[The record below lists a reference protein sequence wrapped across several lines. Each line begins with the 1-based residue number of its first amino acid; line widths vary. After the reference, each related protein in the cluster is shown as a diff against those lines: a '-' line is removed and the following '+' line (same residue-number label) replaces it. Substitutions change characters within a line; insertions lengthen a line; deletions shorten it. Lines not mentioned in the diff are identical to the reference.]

1 MCLAF
6 RVVILLMASSISIWC
21 FRNFSTHNEDAA
33 EKAAAVA
40 DTDNVRSCNGVIK
53 ILGLNYEMLELKS
66 ENLDIFLVLDSTR
79 S

>member
-6 RVVILLMASSISIWC
+6 RVVLLLMASSISIWC

-33 EKAAAVA
+33 EKAA

-66 ENLDIFLVLDSTR
+66 ENLDIFLVLVST
-79 S
+79 